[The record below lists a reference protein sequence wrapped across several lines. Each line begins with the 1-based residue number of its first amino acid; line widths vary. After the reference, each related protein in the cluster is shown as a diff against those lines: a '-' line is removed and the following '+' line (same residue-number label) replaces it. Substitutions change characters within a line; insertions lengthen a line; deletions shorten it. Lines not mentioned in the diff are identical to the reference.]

1 MKIETVKVNYGRTV
15 NLGNYESTRL
25 DIELSATLTHEDDA
39 TMVADE
45 LRSQAKLQINR
56 WIIYEINGKKNK
68 NIDDDIPY

>member
-1 MKIETVKVNYGRTV
+1 MKINNIKVNYGRTV
-15 NLGNYESTRL
+15 NLGNYENTRL
-25 DIELSATLTHEDDA
+25 DIELSATLTPEDDA